1 MYYDFH
7 VLSEDNQIIYENKVF
22 HDGLDIKN
30 NSTHIKKFLD
40 ENIFKIEKKFNIY
53 IKDIYLILND
63 KDLISINVSL
73 IKDFERLSSDY
84 SVIQGDLSII
94 KESVLKSNLD
104 FELVHMVISKF
115 IIDKKDYFELPEDI
129 NQKNF
134 LEIKLICLKKEKLID
149 LKKNFIKL
157 SNFN

>member
-1 MYYDFH
+1 MDDLDKKFFFIIHSMYYDFH

-22 HDGLDIKN
+22 HDSLDIKN

-73 IKDFERLSSDY
+73 IKDFERMSFDN

-129 NQKNF
+129 NQKSLF
-134 LEIKLICLKKEKLID
+134 
-149 LKKNFIKL
+149 
-157 SNFN
+157 